1 MDLGRRDGIRLPGCP
16 TRCNTSPVRAPGADD
31 DHGRTS
37 APALSPSARGVDKH
51 LFVLVAA
58 FVILTMPLIRSVL
71 PPKYFYDS
79 VKIQQVAAGIAR
91 FEEDRAFTV
100 TGALYRWLGLAD
112 SPSVVAVLT
121 MLLAYGV
128 VALAW
133 RDTRYVSGAQMALA
147 SLYLLLS
154 AVYLSSYSKDV
165 FVLLIVAVVLTA
177 PRGLGGELLILGA
190 MLTYAYLVREYW
202 FLITVVYVA
211 ARYTYR
217 GRFRSRTVLLFLIVA
232 TLVSAVAFAV
242 GQGVDLDHFRG
253 VVNEDRTADA
263 ETAITLSVAPG
274 VLGSALSSLLVLAT
288 LIVPI
293 PLFLTGNPL
302 HAIFFGMI
310 VTMWTLVGGAV
321 RVRLKAGVGGA
332 GDVRWVR
339 TFALVTSFVL
349 VQSFFEPDY
358 GSYLRHLSPVLPAA
372 MYMAGRVGSSRV
384 ASAGSAS
391 AGHLKAS

>member
-1 MDLGRRDGIRLPGCP
+1 VDLGRRDDIRLPGCP
-16 TRCNTSPVRAPGADD
+16 TRWNTSPVREPRAGD
-31 DHGRTS
+31 DHGRTG
-37 APALSPSARGVDKH
+37 APALDSTARGVDKH
-51 LFVLVAA
+51 LLVLVAA
-58 FVILTMPLIRSVL
+58 FVILTMPLIRSAL

-79 VKIQQVAAGIAR
+79 VKIQQIAAGIAR

-121 MLLAYGV
+121 MLLAYGI

-133 RDTRYVSGAQMALA
+133 RDTRYVSEAQMALA

-165 FVLLIVAVVLTA
+165 FVLLIVAVVLTG

-190 MLTYAYLVREYW
+190 MLMYAYLVREYW
-202 FLITVVYVA
+202 FLITVVYIA

-293 PLFLTGNPL
+293 PLLLTGNPL
-302 HAIFFGMI
+302 HAVFFGMV
-310 VTMWTLVGGAV
+310 VTMWTLVGRAV
-321 RVRLKAGVGGA
+321 RVRLRAGVGGA

-339 TFALVTSFVL
+339 TFAMVTSFVL

-372 MYMAGRVGSSRV
+372 IYMAGRVVSSRA

>member
-1 MDLGRRDGIRLPGCP
+1 
-16 TRCNTSPVRAPGADD
+16 VREPRAGD
-31 DHGRTS
+31 DHGRTG
-37 APALSPSARGVDKH
+37 APALDSTARGVDKH
-51 LFVLVAA
+51 LLVLVAA
-58 FVILTMPLIRSVL
+58 FVILTMPLIRSAL

-79 VKIQQVAAGIAR
+79 VKIQQIAAGIAR

-121 MLLAYGV
+121 MLLAYGI

-133 RDTRYVSGAQMALA
+133 RDTRYVSEAQMALA

-165 FVLLIVAVVLTA
+165 FVLLIVAVVLTG

-190 MLTYAYLVREYW
+190 MLMYAYLVREYW
-202 FLITVVYVA
+202 FLITVVYIA

-293 PLFLTGNPL
+293 PLLLTGNPL
-302 HAIFFGMI
+302 HAVFFGMV
-310 VTMWTLVGGAV
+310 VTMWTLVGRAV
-321 RVRLKAGVGGA
+321 RVRLRAGVGGA

-339 TFALVTSFVL
+339 TFAMVTSFVL

-372 MYMAGRVGSSRV
+372 IYMAGRVVSSRA

>member
-1 MDLGRRDGIRLPGCP
+1 MREP
-16 TRCNTSPVRAPGADD
+16 RAGD
-31 DHGRTS
+31 DHGRTG
-37 APALSPSARGVDKH
+37 APALDSTARGVDKH
-51 LFVLVAA
+51 LLVLVAA
-58 FVILTMPLIRSVL
+58 FVILTMPLIRSAL

-79 VKIQQVAAGIAR
+79 VKIQQIAAGIAR

-121 MLLAYGV
+121 MLLAYGI

-133 RDTRYVSGAQMALA
+133 RDTRYVSEAQMALA

-165 FVLLIVAVVLTA
+165 FVLLIVAVVLTG

-190 MLTYAYLVREYW
+190 MLMYAYLVREYW
-202 FLITVVYVA
+202 FLITVVYIA

-293 PLFLTGNPL
+293 PLLLTGNPL
-302 HAIFFGMI
+302 HAVFFGMV
-310 VTMWTLVGGAV
+310 VTMWTLVGRAV
-321 RVRLKAGVGGA
+321 RVRLRAGVGGA

-339 TFALVTSFVL
+339 TFAMVTSFVL

-372 MYMAGRVGSSRV
+372 IYMAGRVVSSRA

>member
-1 MDLGRRDGIRLPGCP
+1 
-16 TRCNTSPVRAPGADD
+16 
-31 DHGRTS
+31 
-37 APALSPSARGVDKH
+37 
-51 LFVLVAA
+51 
-58 FVILTMPLIRSVL
+58 
-71 PPKYFYDS
+71 
-79 VKIQQVAAGIAR
+79 
-91 FEEDRAFTV
+91 
-100 TGALYRWLGLAD
+100 
-112 SPSVVAVLT
+112 
-121 MLLAYGV
+121 MLLAYGI

-133 RDTRYVSGAQMALA
+133 RDTRYVSEAQMALA

-165 FVLLIVAVVLTA
+165 FVLLIVAVVLTG

-190 MLTYAYLVREYW
+190 MLMYAYLVREYW
-202 FLITVVYVA
+202 FLITVVYIA

-293 PLFLTGNPL
+293 PLLLTGNPL
-302 HAIFFGMI
+302 HAVFFGMV
-310 VTMWTLVGGAV
+310 VTMWTLVGRAV
-321 RVRLKAGVGGA
+321 RVRLRAGVGGA

-339 TFALVTSFVL
+339 TFAMVTSFVL

-372 MYMAGRVGSSRV
+372 IYMAGRVVSSRA

>member
-1 MDLGRRDGIRLPGCP
+1 MREP
-16 TRCNTSPVRAPGADD
+16 RAGD
-31 DHGRTS
+31 DHGRTG
-37 APALSPSARGVDKH
+37 APALNSTARGVDKH
-51 LFVLVAA
+51 LLVLVAA
-58 FVILTMPLIRSVL
+58 FVILTMPLIRSAL

-79 VKIQQVAAGIAR
+79 VKIQQIAAGIAR

-100 TGALYRWLGLAD
+100 TGALYRWLGLAG
-112 SPSVVAVLT
+112 SPWVVAVLT
-121 MLLAYGV
+121 MLLAYGI

-133 RDTRYVSGAQMALA
+133 RDTRYVSEAQMALA

-165 FVLLIVAVVLTA
+165 FVLLIVAVVLTG

-190 MLTYAYLVREYW
+190 MLMYAYLVREYW
-202 FLITVVYVA
+202 FLITVVYIA

-293 PLFLTGNPL
+293 PLLLTGNPL
-302 HAIFFGMI
+302 HAVFFGMV
-310 VTMWTLVGGAV
+310 VTMWTLVGRAV
-321 RVRLKAGVGGA
+321 RVRLRAGVGGA

-339 TFALVTSFVL
+339 TFAMVTSFVL

-372 MYMAGRVGSSRV
+372 IYMAGRVVSSRA